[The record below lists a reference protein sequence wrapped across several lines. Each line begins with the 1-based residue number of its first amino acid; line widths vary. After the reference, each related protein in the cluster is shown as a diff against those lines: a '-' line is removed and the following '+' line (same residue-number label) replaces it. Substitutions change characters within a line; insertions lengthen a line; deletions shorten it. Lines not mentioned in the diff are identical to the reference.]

1 MELMLPFPAV
11 PSNIHIKHG
20 DEVILLGSCFADSM
34 LEHFQ
39 NTGFSVT
46 SNPFG
51 TIFHPLALADV
62 VEASISVKTVV
73 DLHQR
78 GDLYFSWDAS
88 SKIYGTSNEEL
99 EQNVVNAR
107 KKFRE
112 RIVSAKVLVI
122 TFGTSWGYIHT
133 SLNKVVAN
141 CHKERKEVFSKKLT
155 AVDEMFSRWKEIIGL
170 LEQLNPE
177 LQIVFSVSPVRHS
190 KDGLIDNNRSK
201 ARLIEVA
208 HQLCENANGTYF
220 PAYELVIDQLRD
232 YRFFKRDLVHPSGI
246 AVSHVWNFFQETYF
260 SRETKLLAEKV
271 NKVNA
276 SLRHKQLHPESES
289 SAEHLERS
297 SEAKM
302 KIGEEYPE
310 IYWV

>member
-1 MELMLPFPAV
+1 MLPFPAV
-11 PSNIHIKHG
+11 PSNIHVKHG

-34 LEHFQ
+34 MEHFQ
-39 NTGFSVT
+39 NNGFSVT

-51 TIFHPLALADV
+51 TIFHPLALADA

-78 GDLYFSWDAS
+78 DDLYFSWDAS

-141 CHKERKEVFSKKLT
+141 CHKERKEVFSKKLA
-155 AVDEMFSRWKEIIGL
+155 AVDAMFSRWKEIIGL
-170 LEQLNPE
+170 RFVNCCVGWSQ
-177 LQIVFSVSPVRHS
+177 Q
-190 KDGLIDNNRSK
+190 K
-201 ARLIEVA
+201 
-208 HQLCENANGTYF
+208 NGKTYTDS
-220 PAYELVIDQLRD
+220 Y
-232 YRFFKRDLVHPSGI
+232 
-246 AVSHVWNFFQETYF
+246 
-260 SRETKLLAEKV
+260 
-271 NKVNA
+271 
-276 SLRHKQLHPESES
+276 
-289 SAEHLERS
+289 
-297 SEAKM
+297 M
-302 KIGEEYPE
+302 KIWTKVLSFQTRRNGRQELL
-310 IYWV
+310 